1 MTLMLVVGVGE
12 DSGKTTLAASI
23 ASRLRE
29 RGFRVSVS
37 KPVGASEVW
46 LRPWVLRESERIG
59 YIVTGDSLILSRSIG
74 LPEERVEEV
83 NPVAALLTPID
94 YVRLP
99 PRSSEAEAASIIPF
113 FRTALLR
120 VSECMGSSV
129 RRLHLAGKEAL
140 DRAPRLVAE
149 ALREV
154 AGSVKPKPLT
164 VNADFIP
171 RVVVEA
177 GVKAA
182 DTCISRMESESDVI
196 VVESNSD
203 IAAPTPLSFAR
214 ASIVVVAA
222 PGSASIYS
230 GERWRMAVSIQ
241 ASIGSPW
248 RTSVRDILGLARPE
262 KVVEIP
268 LISDPLEGIPAEYVD
283 EIIDSLEDIKALGR
297 EHSNNP
303 LIKR

>member
-1 MTLMLVVGVGE
+1 MTLVLVVGVGE

-59 YIVTGDSLILSRSIG
+59 YIITGDSLILSRSIG

-129 RRLHLAGKEAL
+129 RRLHLAGKEAF
-140 DRAPRLVAE
+140 DRAPRLVAK
-149 ALREV
+149 ALKEV
-154 AGSVKPKPLT
+154 AEGVKPRPLT
-164 VNADFIP
+164 VNSDFIS
-171 RVVVEA
+171 RVVAET
-177 GVKAA
+177 GVRAS
-182 DTCISRMESESDVI
+182 DTCLSRMESESEVV

-203 IAAPTPLSFAR
+203 VAAPTPLSFLR
-214 ASIVVVAA
+214 ASAVIVAS
-222 PGSASIYS
+222 PGSAAIYK
-230 GERWRMAVSIQ
+230 GDRWRMAVSIQ

-248 RTSVRDILGLARPE
+248 RTSVRDILGLAKPE
-262 KVVEIP
+262 RVVEVP
-268 LISDPLEGIPAEYVD
+268 LVSDPLEGIPGEYID
-283 EIIDSLEDIKALGR
+283 EIVDFLQQLKVLER

-303 LIKR
+303 LIER